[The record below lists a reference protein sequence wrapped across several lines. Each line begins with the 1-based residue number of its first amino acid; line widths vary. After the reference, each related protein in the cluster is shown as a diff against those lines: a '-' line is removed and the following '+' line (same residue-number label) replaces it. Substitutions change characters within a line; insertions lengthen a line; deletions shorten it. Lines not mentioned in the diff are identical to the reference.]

1 MKIPFK
7 HIVLLRCSVKSV
19 GEDDVNTA
27 VDDSKWKVEKSKG
40 RCNTC
45 KKLGHFAREC
55 KTPEFIIQKMKGN
68 SSGDISFDLVYESSK
83 KNVCPTY
90 SLPTWTS

>member
-1 MKIPFK
+1 MTHIRASSLINGYENTSFGK
-7 HIVLLRCSVKSV
+7 HAMQKS

-27 VDDSKWKVEKSKG
+27 ADDNKWKVHKSKG
-40 RCNTC
+40 RCNKC

-68 SSGDISFDLVYESSK
+68 NKAQKRDHRNREL
-83 KNVCPTY
+83 
-90 SLPTWTS
+90 